1 MTNDEALQEMMI
13 KEPFDDGAKIQFS
26 VPDVP
31 YSAITFGLNDNP
43 EVAMWWADQW
53 RLAYLKRF
61 DEGVATNEEAPA
73 PVIEKAPEVQ
83 APSGPVD
90 ENIDKHFDG
99 QPMYIVKSKE
109 GEVFPACPVHMFKGG
124 TVRFKFHSYA
134 EHAEKERNGESN
146 MLWKFTNLGL
156 AEDTYWCT
164 QNVDGKWCD
173 RFVGAADFKAKHVA
187 F

>member
-13 KEPFDDGAKIQFS
+13 KEPFDNGAKIQFS

-31 YSAITFGLNDNP
+31 YSAITFGLNDDP

-83 APSGPVD
+83 ATD
-90 ENIDKHFDG
+90 EHIDKHLDG
-99 QPMYIVKSKE
+99 QPMYIVKTIS
-109 GEVFPACPVHMFKGG
+109 GDTFPVCPVHLYQGNPSRFFLN
-124 TVRFKFHSYA
+124 TYPPEQRFLFKF
-134 EHAEKERNGESN
+134 ENG
-146 MLWKFTNLGL
+146 GL
-156 AEDTYWCT
+156 PEDTWFCG
-164 QNVDGKWCD
+164 GKTEVPNSKPQYCD

>member
-31 YSAITFGLNDNP
+31 YSAITFGLNDDP

-61 DEGVATNEEAPA
+61 DKGVATNEEAP
-73 PVIEKAPEVQ
+73 VIETVTEDT
-83 APSGPVD
+83 PSEPVD
-90 ENIDKHFDG
+90 EHFDG
-99 QPMYIVKSKE
+99 QPMYIVKAIS
-109 GEVFPACPVHMFKGG
+109 GDIFPVCPVHLYQGNPSRFFLNTYPPEQKFMFKFEN
-124 TVRFKFHSYA
+124 V
-134 EHAEKERNGESN
+134 
-146 MLWKFTNLGL
+146 GL
-156 AEDTYWCT
+156 REDTWFCG
-164 QNVDGKWCD
+164 GKTEVPNGKPQWCD
-173 RFVGAADFKAKHVA
+173 RFVGAEEFKAKHVA